1 MNCTKCGRKN
11 ADGRLFC
18 GFCGSPLERQAAPDA
33 QDEQRRIYGRPE
45 QAAPEAEPAQEL
57 PRRAARHAKKDEQ
70 SPQSDEETLAFDPPI
85 PPREDRPQPADELFA
100 DGGGAANESPE
111 PLEEQPAADIP
122 EEEQEAFEDPLAKPL
137 LDKPVQLR
145 AKHPPQLTRNSAP
158 VRPRAASG
166 PARANTATPVRL
178 PDMDDM
184 FMEDETDAEDDIAD
198 FVREYFDD
206 YSYEEPAHG
215 NFFVRHIRGFV
226 ALTLLA
232 LTVIIVGYWLLF
244 GSGQRVLGQLYLSGD
259 PQIYRT
265 LGSEAEAVQDY
276 ETAGSYYLKAL
287 ELEPTDR
294 DTAIYAAN
302 AYIRA
307 GNSGKAAEALEYMIA
322 MDPTDVDPY
331 VTLKQLYP
339 DAASRPQR
347 ITQLIQQG
355 YEQTGDTR
363 LQE

>member
-1 MNCTKCGRKN
+1 M
-11 ADGRLFC
+11 
-18 GFCGSPLERQAAPDA
+18 
-33 QDEQRRIYGRPE
+33 
-45 QAAPEAEPAQEL
+45 
-57 PRRAARHAKKDEQ
+57 
-70 SPQSDEETLAFDPPI
+70 
-85 PPREDRPQPADELFA
+85 
-100 DGGGAANESPE
+100 
-111 PLEEQPAADIP
+111 
-122 EEEQEAFEDPLAKPL
+122 
-137 LDKPVQLR
+137 
-145 AKHPPQLTRNSAP
+145 
-158 VRPRAASG
+158 
-166 PARANTATPVRL
+166 
-178 PDMDDM
+178 
-184 FMEDETDAEDDIAD
+184 
-198 FVREYFDD
+198 
-206 YSYEEPAHG
+206 
-215 NFFVRHIRGFV
+215 
-226 ALTLLA
+226 
-232 LTVIIVGYWLLF
+232 
-244 GSGQRVLGQLYLSGD
+244 
-259 PQIYRT
+259 
-265 LGSEAEAVQDY
+265 QDY